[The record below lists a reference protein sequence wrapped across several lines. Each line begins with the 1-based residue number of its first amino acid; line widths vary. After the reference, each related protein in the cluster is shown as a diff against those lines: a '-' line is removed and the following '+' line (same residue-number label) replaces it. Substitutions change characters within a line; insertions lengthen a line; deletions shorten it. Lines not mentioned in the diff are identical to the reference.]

1 MQAYSQS
8 ELNSGT
14 SGWKHSEGLVAY
26 TRMRRNDDTRFGG
39 EHVSD
44 GRVNL
49 ACLSLVSGC
58 IDVLSFVELRD
69 LFASA
74 MTGNTALLALAMSR
88 GDWLAASR
96 SLSALLA
103 FGLGVALGTLMY
115 PSKHQSTRSG
125 IRWLL
130 VLELIFLTGCSIL
143 WSASSGPVEG
153 GTLYAVI
160 GLLALS
166 MGIQAVVA
174 RSINSLGVNT
184 VVFTSALIRV
194 ISATGALRRRAALAS
209 LSNIKTDLET
219 LAAYGCG
226 AAVAGMLVAHHLGT
240 LIWFPAATVLIALVL
255 SELVGK
261 PEGST

>member
-1 MQAYSQS
+1 MMILAS
-8 ELNSGT
+8 EES
-14 SGWKHSEGLVAY
+14 
-26 TRMRRNDDTRFGG
+26 
-39 EHVSD
+39 HVSD
-44 GRVNL
+44 GSVSL

-58 IDVLSFVELRD
+58 IDVLSFVELKD

-74 MTGNTALLALAMSR
+74 MTGNTALFALAMSR

-115 PSKHQSTRSG
+115 TSKHQSTRIG

-143 WSASSGPVEG
+143 WSASSRPLEG
-153 GTLYAVI
+153 STLYAVI
-160 GLLALS
+160 VLLALS
-166 MGIQAVVA
+166 MGTQAVVA

-184 VVFTSALIRV
+184 VVFTSALIRIV

-219 LAAYGCG
+219 LAAYACG
-226 AAVAGMLVAHHLGT
+226 AAVAGMLVEHHLGT
-240 LIWFPAATVLIALVL
+240 LIWFPAAAVLIALVF

>member
-1 MQAYSQS
+1 MMILAS
-8 ELNSGT
+8 EES
-14 SGWKHSEGLVAY
+14 HI
-26 TRMRRNDDTRFGG
+26 NDGS
-39 EHVSD
+39 VS
-44 GRVNL
+44 L

-96 SLSALLA
+96 SLSALFA

-130 VLELIFLTGCSIL
+130 VLELVFLTGCSIL

-153 GTLYAVI
+153 STLYAVI
-160 GLLALS
+160 VLLAVS

-184 VVFTSALIRV
+184 VVFTSALIRIV

-209 LSNIKTDLET
+209 LSNIWPDVGTFV
-219 LAAYGCG
+219 AYFCG
-226 AAVAGMLVAHHLGT
+226 AALAGMLVSHHLGT
-240 LIWFPAATVLIALVL
+240 LIWLPIAAVLVALGF
-255 SELVGK
+255 SELAGK
-261 PEGST
+261 EGST